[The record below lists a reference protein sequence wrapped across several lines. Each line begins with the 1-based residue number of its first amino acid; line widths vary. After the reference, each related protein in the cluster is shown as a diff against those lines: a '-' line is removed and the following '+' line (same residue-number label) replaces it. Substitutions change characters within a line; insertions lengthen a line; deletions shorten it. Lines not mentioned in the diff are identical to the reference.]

1 MRQFSKL
8 VAKKKQ
14 ILGRWS

>member
-1 MRQFSKL
+1 MRNFSKL
-8 VAKKKQ
+8 VVKIQ